1 MEGLLSS
8 QLRDSWTDIQS
19 GFGLAVYMFWPD
31 LTVCSILG
39 VPGFYHSALM
49 RTIHTTE
56 PEPFWELA
64 TRCSQDFDSAVKN
77 RKHFTDMG
85 DLNGL
90 MEQAMRFP
98 YLTPSGTMRTSV
110 LSTMFDPVIE
120 DLGEEAAAVG
130 VKDFLSC
137 SSTHGVGPCLALF
150 PFMRQGSL
158 QFSFVYPSPLFSR
171 SLMQNLVDSILF
183 YLSEDEPSD

>member
-1 MEGLLSS
+1 MPWVL
-8 QLRDSWTDIQS
+8 
-19 GFGLAVYMFWPD
+19 
-31 LTVCSILG
+31 LG
-39 VPGFYHSALM
+39 VPGFYHSALLQ
-49 RTIHTTE
+49 TIHTSE

-64 TRCSQDFDSAVKN
+64 RRCSRDFDNAVKS

-98 YLTPSGTMRTSV
+98 YLTPSGSLRTSA
-110 LSTMFDPVIE
+110 LSTMFNPVVE
-120 DLGEEAAAVG
+120 DFGEEAASVG
-130 VKDFLSC
+130 VKDVLSC

-158 QFSFVYPSPLFSR
+158 HFSFVYSSPLFSR
-171 SLMQNLVDSILF
+171 PLMQSLVDSILF
-183 YLSEDEPSD
+183 CLSEDEDDS